1 MYRRHATLFFAICF
15 LGGIFIS
22 AFLRQLLPFP
32 VFHISQY
39 YFLGFFILGLLLAQF
54 FGQWKVVA
62 IMLMSAGLLLGIST
76 YLNYFNKETVFL
88 TELERH
94 ISVYNDKGETNFIG
108 QISHY
113 PDLRIDKIQ
122 YEIEIIS
129 VGDNPTPLA
138 GRQVSGKIILT
149 ANLYPV
155 YEYGDILEISGKIR
169 TPAEFPDF
177 NYKDYLAKDG
187 IYSVIYYP
195 EIKKIGEA
203 NGARIFVWKNIFSF
217 RDKLRESFYRIFPA
231 PHSAILSAM
240 ILGDQGLMS
249 KGLREKLSLTG
260 TQHIISIS
268 GMNIVILA
276 GILELIG
283 LRLGLWRKHIFY
295 FAATIIIFYVFM
307 IGAPASA
314 ARAGIMGVILL
325 LAQNSGR
332 ISDNKRILI
341 LVAGIMLALNPL
353 LLNFDV
359 GFQLSFLAII
369 GIMYLQ
375 KPLETLLKF
384 LPEKWFWGFFPL
396 RSVAAMTLAAQ
407 ITTLP
412 VVVYNFGNI
421 SFIAPFVNILIV
433 PLLGFIMLY
442 GLAGAIGGMFF
453 APVFLYLSWPLY
465 AVLSYVI
472 FMIDLFFK
480 IPLSFIRING
490 VIWIF
495 SLTLVCVFIAFIMVK
510 KIPQQS

>member
-1 MYRRHATLFFAICF
+1 MYKRHATLFFAICF
-15 LGGIFIS
+15 LSGIFIS
-22 AFLRQLLPFP
+22 VFSRQLLPFP
-32 VFHISQY
+32 FFYISQY

-54 FGQWKVVA
+54 FGQRKIIAV
-62 IMLMSAGLLLGIST
+62 ILMSAGLLLGILT
-76 YLNYFNKETVFL
+76 HRNYFKDDII
-88 TELERH
+88 ERH
-94 ISVYNDKGETNFIG
+94 ISVYNDKGATNFIG
-108 QISHY
+108 QISRY
-113 PDLRIDKIQ
+113 PDFRIDKIQ
-122 YEIEIIS
+122 YEIEIMS
-129 VGDNPTPLA
+129 AEDKPTLPAYRA
-138 GRQVSGKIILT
+138 GRQVFGKILLT
-149 ANLYPV
+149 VSRYPI
-155 YEYGDILEISGKIR
+155 YEYGDILEISGKIK

-203 NGARIFVWKNIFSF
+203 NGAKIIFWKNILSF

-283 LRLGLWRKHIFY
+283 LSLGLWRKHIFY

-325 LAQNSGR
+325 FAQNSGKV
-332 ISDNKRILI
+332 SDNKRILI
-341 LVAGIMLALNPL
+341 LAAGVMLALNPL
-353 LLNFDV
+353 LLNLDI

-375 KPLETLLKF
+375 KPFEVLLKF
-384 LPEKWFWGFFPL
+384 VPEKWFWGFFPL

-407 ITTLP
+407 IATLP

-421 SFIAPFVNILIV
+421 SFIAPFANMLIV

-442 GLAGAIGGMFF
+442 GLASAIGGIFF

-465 AVLSYVI
+465 AVLVYVI
-472 FMIDLFFK
+472 FMIDSFSK
-480 IPLSFIRING
+480 IPLSFIRVDSG
-490 VIWIF
+490 IWIF
-495 SLTLVCVFIAFIMVK
+495 LLTLICVFIAFIMVK
-510 KIPQQS
+510 KVPQQS

>member
-1 MYRRHATLFFAICF
+1 MYKRHATLFFAVCF
-15 LGGIFIS
+15 LSGIFIS
-22 AFLRQLLPFP
+22 AFFHRLLSFSFFYIP
-32 VFHISQY
+32 QY

-54 FGQWKVVA
+54 FGHLKIVA
-62 IMLMSAGLLLGIST
+62 VALILVGFLLGIFA
-76 YLNYFNKETVFL
+76 YCNYSDREIVLMNS
-88 TELERH
+88 ELH
-94 ISVYNDKGETNFIG
+94 ISAYNDKGAVNFIG
-108 QISHY
+108 KILNY
-113 PDLRIDKIQ
+113 PDFRIDKAQ
-122 YEIEIIS
+122 YEIEAIL
-129 VGDNPTPLA
+129 VGGKPI
-138 GRQVSGKIILT
+138 SGKILLT
-149 ANLYPV
+149 ANHYPV

-169 TPAEFPDF
+169 MPVESPDF

-195 EIKKIGEA
+195 KIKKIGEA
-203 NGARIFVWKNIFSF
+203 SGAVIVFWKNIFSF

-268 GMNIVILA
+268 GMNIVILT

-295 FAATIIIFYVFM
+295 FSTGVIVFYIFM

-325 LAQNSGR
+325 FAQNSGK

-341 LVAGIMLALNPL
+341 LAAGIMLALNPL
-353 LLNFDV
+353 LLNLDI

-375 KPLETLLKF
+375 KPFEILLKF
-384 LPEKWFWGFFPL
+384 VPEKWFWGFFPL
-396 RSVAAMTLAAQ
+396 RSVAAMSLAAQ

-421 SFIAPFVNILIV
+421 SFIAPFANILIV

-442 GLAGAIGGMFF
+442 GLASAIGGIFF
-453 APVFLYLSWPLY
+453 APVFIYLSWPLY
-465 AVLSYVI
+465 AVLVYVI
-472 FMIDLFFK
+472 FMINSFSK
-480 IPLSFIRING
+480 IPLSFIKLDNG
-490 VIWIF
+490 IWIF
-495 SLTLVCVFIAFIMVK
+495 LLTIICVFTVFIIK